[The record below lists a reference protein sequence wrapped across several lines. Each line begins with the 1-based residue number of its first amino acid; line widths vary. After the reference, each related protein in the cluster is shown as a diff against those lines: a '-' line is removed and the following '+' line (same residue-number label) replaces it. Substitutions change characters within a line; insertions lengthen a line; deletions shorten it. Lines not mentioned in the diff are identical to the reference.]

1 MKSIIIILVISL
13 SIISLMISLSS
24 CQTMANKA
32 NNQKKLFIESAEFDK
47 ENNLMRPKDYREW
60 VFAGSS
66 LGLNYRESLSG
77 PDHSMEDFYHVTYI
91 HPEAYKEFSKTGKFP
106 EGTVMVLEILSQE
119 KKKEPGL
126 QGSYGKDYV
135 ALEASVKDSKRFKD
149 GWAYFAFNDDE
160 GKLLDKA
167 KAFASQSCFAC
178 HDKKAETDH
187 VFTQFYSV
195 IRAAKPNESIK

>member
-1 MKSIIIILVISL
+1 MKIVIISVFIALSIIISVIS
-13 SIISLMISLSS
+13 ISS
-24 CQTMANKA
+24 CQSVATNTSRQE
-32 NNQKKLFIESAEFDK
+32 NPFIEVAKFDK
-47 ENNLMRPKDYREW
+47 EDNLIRPEGYREW

-66 LGLNYRESLSG
+66 LGLNYRENLSES
-77 PDHSMEDFYHVTYI
+77 DHSMEDFYHVTYI

-106 EGTVMVLEILSQE
+106 EGTIMILEILSQE

-135 ALEASVKDSKRFKD
+135 AVEASVKDSKRFKD
-149 GWAYFAFNDDE
+149 GWAYFGFNDDD

-167 KAFASQSCFAC
+167 KAFSSQSCFAC

-187 VFTQFYSV
+187 VFTQFYAALS
-195 IRAAKPNESIK
+195 AAKPNESTK